1 MLLTSTH
8 WPWIGERT
16 RHIDGAH
23 ARLLARVDNPLSCK
37 VGPSATPDDVVRL
50 CGLLDPDRTPG
61 RLTLIARMGADAV
74 TERLPALVSAVR
86 AAGHPVSW
94 LSDPMHGNTVI
105 APGGV
110 KTRLVDT
117 VVREV
122 VRFQDAVAA
131 AGGIGSAVAEAL
143 AVSGASVALLDRD
156 ADQLAVVAKELT
168 EAGRRA
174 TAFPVDVTSSEEVD
188 AVVEEVEDLL
198 GPVDRLVNAAGVLR
212 TGRID
217 RFTDEDWQTTFAV
230 NTSGVFHVSR
240 AVVRRM
246 MPRRRGALVTIASNA
261 AGTARMEMAAYA
273 ASKAAVST
281 FTKCL
286 GLESAEYGIRCNV
299 VAPGSTSTPMLTSLW
314 SEEAA
319 ARASIEGVPEAFRVG
334 IPLGRVARP
343 RDVANAVLFLLSDEA
358 AHITMQHLTVD
369 GGAALG
375 A

>member
-1 MLLTSTH
+1 M
-8 WPWIGERT
+8 
-16 RHIDGAH
+16 
-23 ARLLARVDNPLSCK
+23 
-37 VGPSATPDDVVRL
+37 
-50 CGLLDPDRTPG
+50 
-61 RLTLIARMGADAV
+61 
-74 TERLPALVSAVR
+74 
-86 AAGHPVSW
+86 
-94 LSDPMHGNTVI
+94 
-105 APGGV
+105 
-110 KTRLVDT
+110 
-117 VVREV
+117 
-122 VRFQDAVAA
+122 
-131 AGGIGSAVAEAL
+131 GSAVAEAL